1 MANKLVDLERLSK
14 LAKALDDRSK
24 QAVETEKN
32 RATAA
37 ESAVDGKIT
46 AEVSRATRAE
56 QALEAKITTLNG
68 ADSVAGSVAKKIKD
82 AVDPIKSNV
91 SALQGSVEGL
101 NGQISGINSK
111 ITSGDAKTLQDAKSY
126 ADTKIAGLVG
136 SAPEDLNTLQELA
149 AAIKEHNSVYE
160 AYVGTV
166 TSQLAT
172 KVDKVEGS
180 RLITE
185 TEASQFKAKAEVSQ
199 VNAAKQEAKE
209 YADSKFAEVSGTIG
223 GVSSKVTALE
233 KTVGKAAA
241 GHDNPATGL
250 VKDVEDLKAKNGQQ
264 DTAIQRAQSTA
275 DGAAGKIS
283 AVEGKVTTLESAV
296 GKAGNGS
303 DVAATGLFKD
313 VADLKAKDK
322 EIEGNVS
329 RAQSAAEGANAA
341 AGAAASTANAAKQQ
355 AATNLSSINQLKTTV
370 GDSSSG
376 LVKDNTDNKAAIAAI
391 NHSTSGILAQAK
403 NFTTT
408 EVGKVNTEVHG
419 VKQTVEGHTTTIGE
433 NTAAISSE
441 VSRAKAAEQAID
453 AKVTKLNG
461 NSGVV
466 GSVDN
471 KIQAALAGYS
481 NTENVKSLLN
491 AVVNTLAFNVT
502 SASEGAT
509 VTLDL
514 SLGGAQSIAKKT
526 INIPMATNA
535 DIDEIIAGLDA
546 Q

>member
-32 RATAA
+32 RASAA
-37 ESAVDGKIT
+37 ESTIDGKIT
-46 AEVSRATRAE
+46 AEVSRATKAE

-180 RLITE
+180 RLISE
-185 TEASQFKAKAEVSQ
+185 TEVSQFKAKAEVSQ
-199 VNAAKQEAKE
+199 VNAAKQEAKD
-209 YADSKFAEVSGTIG
+209 YADGKFAEVSGTIG

-233 KTVGKAAA
+233 KTVGKAAGDHGA
-241 GHDNPATGL
+241 ATGL
-250 VKDVEDLKAKNGQQ
+250 VKDVEDLKTKNGQQ

-275 DGAAGKIS
+275 DGAAGKVS
-283 AVEGKVTTLESAV
+283 AVEGKVATLESAV

-391 NHSTSGILAQAK
+391 NHSSNGILAQAK

-408 EVGKVNTEVHG
+408 EVGKVNTEVQG
-419 VKQTVEGHTTTIGE
+419 VKKTVEGHTTTIGE

-461 NSGVV
+461 NNSVV

-471 KIQAALAGYS
+471 KIQTALAGYS